1 MIIKPNTSMPRTPSN
16 GGSEKIPTPTHD
28 ALTHCARVVAH
39 IGQMI
44 AASGG
49 WISFADYMGAAL
61 YAPGLG
67 YYVAGARKF
76 GQAGDFVTAPE
87 LTTLFGE
94 ALATQVGTVLAQL
107 PGSSVIELGPG
118 TGRLAADIL
127 SMLAARGALPQR
139 YCLLEVSPDL
149 RERQRA
155 HLNERVPDLLPLVE
169 WIDILPE
176 RWRGALLA
184 NEMLDAVP
192 PHLIARRNG
201 VWFERG
207 VEIDTDGE
215 FRFAERPLASGTLR
229 DAARV
234 LFPGDGDYA
243 SEINPAAQAL
253 VRSLALRCDAGALLI
268 FDYGF
273 PASEYYHPQRDGG
286 TLMAHYRHR
295 TIDDPFF
302 LPGLA
307 DLTAHVDFSAIAH
320 AGTAGGMSLA
330 GYTTQARFLINC
342 GILDMLASRGEPQ
355 SAAYLREAAAVQK
368 LLSPAEMGE
377 LFKTLAF
384 SKGIGDDLIGFGD
397 GDQSHRL

>member
-1 MIIKPNTSMPRTPSN
+1 M
-16 GGSEKIPTPTHD
+16 PTPTHE
-28 ALTHCARVVAH
+28 ALAHSARVVAH
-39 IGQMI
+39 IERMI

-61 YAPGLG
+61 YAPALG

-76 GQAGDFVTAPE
+76 GPSGDFVTAPE
-87 LTTLFGE
+87 LTALFGE
-94 ALATQVGTVLAQL
+94 ALAAQIEGVLAQL

-118 TGRLAADIL
+118 TGRLAADVL
-127 SMLAARGALPQR
+127 SALAARNALPER

-149 RERQRA
+149 RERQRE
-155 HLNERVPDLLPLVE
+155 HLRDRVPDLLPRIE
-169 WIDILPE
+169 WIDVLP
-176 RWRGALLA
+176 RHWRGLLLA

-192 PHLIARRNG
+192 PHLVARRG
-201 VWFERG
+201 GAWFECG
-207 VEIDTDGE
+207 VESDAGE
-215 FRFAERPLASGTLR
+215 FRFADRPLGAGALR
-229 DAARV
+229 DAAKAC
-234 LFPGDGDYA
+234 FPPEGDYL

-253 VRSLALRCDAGALLI
+253 VRSLARRCEAGALLI

-273 PASEYYHPQRDGG
+273 PASEYYHSQRNSG

-295 TIDDPFF
+295 ASDDPFF

-320 AGTAGGMSLA
+320 AGVAGGMSLA
-330 GYTTQARFLINC
+330 GYATQARFLINC
-342 GILDMLASRGEPQ
+342 GILHALARRGDPQ

-377 LFKTLAF
+377 LFKVLAMA
-384 SKGIGDDLIGFGD
+384 KGIEGDLTGFRD

>member
-1 MIIKPNTSMPRTPSN
+1 MAHTPSS
-16 GGSEKIPTPTHD
+16 GDRADLPIPTQEAVAHS
-28 ALTHCARVVAH
+28 ARVVAH
-39 IGQMI
+39 IERMI
-44 AASGG
+44 AMSGG

-76 GQAGDFVTAPE
+76 GPAGDFVTAPE
-87 LTTLFGE
+87 MTTLFGE
-94 ALATQVGTVLAQL
+94 TLAAQVEAVLAQL

-118 TGRLAADIL
+118 TGRLAADV
-127 SMLAARGALPQR
+127 LAALASLDALPER

-149 RERQRA
+149 RERQRG
-155 HLNERVPDLLPLVE
+155 HLRDRVPDLLPRVE
-169 WIDILPE
+169 WIDVLPE
-176 RWRGALLA
+176 HWRGALLA

-192 PHLIARRNG
+192 PHLIARRDG
-201 VWFERG
+201 AWFERG
-207 VEIDTDGE
+207 VEIDASGE
-215 FRFAERPLASGTLR
+215 IRFADRPLANGALR
-229 DAARV
+229 DAAVAR
-234 LFPGDGDYA
+234 FPGAGDYV

-273 PASEYYHPQRDGG
+273 PASEYYHPQRNGG
-286 TLMAHYRHR
+286 TLMTHYRHR
-295 TIDDPFF
+295 TVDDPFF

-320 AGTAGGMSLA
+320 AGVAGGTSLA
-330 GYTTQARFLINC
+330 GYATQARFLINC
-342 GILDMLASRGEPQ
+342 GILDALARRGAPQ

-377 LFKTLAF
+377 LFKALAIV
-384 SKGIGDDLIGFGD
+384 KDIDADLIGFQD

>member
-1 MIIKPNTSMPRTPSN
+1 MAHTPSS
-16 GGSEKIPTPTHD
+16 GDRVDLPIPTQE
-28 ALTHCARVVAH
+28 ALAHSARVVAH
-39 IGQMI
+39 IERMI
-44 AASGG
+44 ATSGG

-76 GQAGDFVTAPE
+76 GPAGDFVTAPE
-87 LTTLFGE
+87 MTSLFGE
-94 ALATQVGTVLAQL
+94 ALAAPIEAVLAQL
-107 PGSSVIELGPG
+107 PGSLVIELGPG
-118 TGRLAADIL
+118 TGRLAADVL
-127 SMLAARGALPQR
+127 SALASLDALPEQ

-149 RERQRA
+149 RERQRG
-155 HLNERVPDLLPLVE
+155 HLRDRVPNLLPRIE
-169 WIDILPE
+169 WIDVLPE
-176 RWRGALLA
+176 HWRGALLA

-192 PHLIARRNG
+192 PHLIARRDG
-201 VWFERG
+201 AWFERG
-207 VEIDTDGE
+207 VEIDAGE
-215 FRFAERPLASGTLR
+215 FRFADRPLANGALR
-229 DAARV
+229 DAARAR
-234 LFPGDGDYA
+234 FPGDGDYV

-273 PASEYYHPQRDGG
+273 PASEYYHPQRNGG
-286 TLMAHYRHR
+286 TLMTHYRHR
-295 TIDDPFF
+295 TVDDPFF

-320 AGTAGGMSLA
+320 AGVAGGMSLA
-330 GYTTQARFLINC
+330 GYATQARFLINC
-342 GILDMLASRGEPQ
+342 GILDALARRGEPQ

-377 LFKTLAF
+377 LFKALVM
-384 SKGIGDDLIGFGD
+384 SKDIDDTLIGFQD